1 MVKKR
6 IKDTREDRALYFIF
20 YLFLTLLLIITLYP
34 MYFVVVA
41 SFSDPTYVNS
51 GALLLWPKG
60 FHFTGYEYAFA
71 EKGIWTGY
79 LNTIFYAVGGTSLGL
94 IVSLMAAYGLS
105 RNDLPGRKLFNLL
118 LVFTMYFNG
127 GLIPTYI
134 VVQKLGL
141 VNTRTWMVL
150 AFAVSAYNIILIRTF
165 FRSNIPQDLLDA
177 ASIDGCGNIRFF
189 VSIVLPLS
197 KAIIAV
203 IGLYLIVTYWNAYF
217 TAMIYLNDADKYPLQ
232 IYLRKILMAANATR
246 EETTVGE
253 ELRRHMMQ
261 VSKYA
266 VIVLSTLP
274 VMCAYPFLQKYF
286 VQGVMIGSLKA

>member
-189 VSIVLPLS
+189 ISIVLPLS